1 MGDVWKYINTYPTT
15 HLAWQNKPQNDVKWG
30 GGRRKEGPLKKIKTK
45 VTIKA
50 LKEIPHG
57 FGVLKY
63 FLCYFFV
70 YFKRLES
77 IRNTCKLF
85 ESLHGQFR
93 VCQQQSDVLEEVKR
107 SLSLWRLW
115 RDTVGEGPQLSI
127 LYWTA
132 PQRAVQHSQTR
143 HCYLGGKGPW
153 NFRWLENTPAL
164 VSPDTPRGQAYDT
177 EELWLHLLLWTTLSS
192 FLENSKTVRSGF
204 KACPIST

>member
-1 MGDVWKYINTYPTT
+1 MSS
-15 HLAWQNKPQNDVKWG
+15 
-30 GGRRKEGPLKKIKTK
+30 GRGKEGPLKKMKTK

-63 FLCYFFV
+63 FLCYFVV

-77 IRNTCKLF
+77 IWNTCKLF

-93 VCQQQSDVLEEVKR
+93 VPAAVRCVRRKEKPLPHACDMT
-107 SLSLWRLW
+107 LW
-115 RDTVGEGPQLSI
+115 GKGPQLSI

-164 VSPDTPRGQAYDT
+164 VSPDTLRGQAYDT

-192 FLENSKTVRSGF
+192 FLENSKTVVTARSVLR
-204 KACPIST
+204 SMSY